1 MRIGTRNPMS
11 EAKLS
16 KTKISIRRLIV
27 LFLLVNGAIAAVAV
41 VCIVGL
47 AMMPRI
53 QAFTWHLRNGDHVTL
68 GGHRFAVPATYG
80 VEVSESELH
89 IEIMQTPGMIKSGL
103 GGVTI
108 ESKGKVLDEIAAAA
122 WQTKLID
129 AINHAP
135 HHTGQSS
142 AVTMDAKRLRFVC
155 VNLDTGQFV
164 GTLLCHAVGTNLS
177 ASVITF
183 PGDHGVSKSILLN
196 SD

>member
-1 MRIGTRNPMS
+1 MS

-108 ESKGKVLDEIAAAA
+108 ESKGKVLDGRN
-122 WQTKLID
+122 Q
-129 AINHAP
+129 P
-135 HHTGQSS
+135 CSS
-142 AVTMDAKRLRFVC
+142 PYRAKFCCDDGCQATAFC
-155 VNLDTGQFV
+155 VRQ
-164 GTLLCHAVGTNLS
+164 
-177 ASVITF
+177 
-183 PGDHGVSKSILLN
+183 P
-196 SD
+196 